1 MHRAQFE
8 KIIAEEF
15 PKAVPEKFR
24 DKIKNVGILVED
36 EPSAELLKER
46 GLLDKETLL
55 GLYSGVPLTVRG
67 DSYGIGMALPD
78 TITLYQKPIE
88 EMAGSDDP
96 GAVASKG
103 LTRPKIRCD
112 CKKLG
117 IWKCMK
123 HSSGRHDSAES
134 KIRIVIRETL
144 WHEVGHYFG
153 LSDEE
158 IEKREHLNS

>member
-1 MHRAQFE
+1 MHRSEFE

-36 EPSAELLKER
+36 EPSAELRIER
-46 GLLDKETLL
+46 GLSDTETLL
-55 GLYSGVPLTVRG
+55 GLYNGVPLTERG

-88 EMAGSDDP
+88 EMAGIDDL

-103 LTRPKIRCD
+103 LT
-112 CKKLG
+112 
-117 IWKCMK
+117 
-123 HSSGRHDSAES
+123 RHDSAES
-134 KIRIVIRETL
+134 KIRIVVRETL

-153 LSDEE
+153 LSDDE
-158 IEKREHLNS
+158 IEEREKEMASHV